1 MNTIVQ
7 KYGGTS
13 MGTIARIQNVAKR
26 IIAKKE
32 QGNRMVV
39 VVSAMGKSTD
49 HLVEMAYAVNDKP
62 PKREMDMLLA
72 TGEQVSISMLS
83 MALDEMGYKAISFT
97 GPQVG
102 IKTEG
107 LHGRARI
114 MDVDK
119 TKIVEALD
127 EDKIVIVAG
136 FQGVN
141 ENDDITTLGR
151 GGSDTSAVALSVV
164 LG

>member
-13 MGTIARIQNVAKR
+13 MGTIDRIKNVARR

-49 HLVEMAYAVNDKP
+49 QLVAMAYAINDKP

-83 MALDEMGYKAISFT
+83 MALAEMGQKAISFT

-107 LHGRARI
+107 VHGRARI
-114 MDVDK
+114 MDIDT
-119 TKIVEALD
+119 TKITQAL
-127 EDKIVIVAG
+127 A
-136 FQGVN
+136 
-141 ENDDITTLGR
+141 DD
-151 GGSDTSAVALSVV
+151 SVV
-164 LG
+164 KIGRAHV